1 MHSGLASSSKVFPSV
16 VIILSSWCLTTGP
29 ICWAISFELPELEIV
44 GNHTTAT
51 SGSFE
56 VLLRV
61 SPWELPLDVNSFN
74 IDLVTDSPLMTLGP
88 ATPPATDGLFSG
100 GTLSDFSPDSQ
111 TVRTL
116 HTVANA
122 VPLADNKVLAEIPF
136 DIAAGQEGTFALT
149 FGLFNAMSDTTGQL
163 LLPDISTNGSIEVLL
178 PVLQDYNL
186 DGLWNAA
193 DYTIWQDS
201 LGDTGIDLPA
211 DGTGPGLDGQPDG
224 IVDQY
229 DYTYWK
235 MNFGQPS
242 LVGSTS
248 SSGVIPEPGS
258 LLLILMAPFLIP
270 IRCRHLCRQQ

>member
-1 MHSGLASSSKVFPSV
+1 MHPSSSKVFPSV
-16 VIILSSWCLTTGP
+16 VTILISWCLTTGP
-29 ICWAISFELPELEIV
+29 TCWAISFELPELEIV
-44 GNHTTAT
+44 GNHTTVT

-56 VLLRV
+56 ILLRV
-61 SPWELPLDVNSFN
+61 SPWELPLDINSFN

-88 ATPPATDGLFSG
+88 ATPSATDGLFSG
-100 GTLSDFSPDSQ
+100 GTLSDFSPDAQ
-111 TVRTL
+111 TVRAI

-149 FGLFNAMSDTTGQL
+149 FGLFNAMSDTAGQI
-163 LLPDISTNGSIEVLL
+163 LLPDTSTSGSIEVLL
-178 PVLQDYNL
+178 PISQDYNL

-201 LGDTGIDLPA
+201 LGDTGIDLLA
-211 DGTGPGLDGQPDG
+211 DGTGSGLDGQPDG
-224 IVDQY
+224 MVDQY

-242 LVGSTS
+242 LLGITS
-248 SSGVIPEPGS
+248 SSEVIPEPGS
-258 LLLILMAPFLIP
+258 LLLLLTIPLLMPA
-270 IRCRHLCRQQ
+270 RCRHLSRQ